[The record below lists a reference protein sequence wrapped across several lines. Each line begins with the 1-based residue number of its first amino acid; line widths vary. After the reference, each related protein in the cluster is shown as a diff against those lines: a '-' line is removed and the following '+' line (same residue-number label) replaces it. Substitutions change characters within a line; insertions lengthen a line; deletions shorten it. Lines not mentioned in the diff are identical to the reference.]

1 MEVFHVMRTQ
11 IGLLVLGSTAI
22 AALVACGGGGGGGG
36 STTAPPAVNFGTN
49 APLPSNISESMT
61 MSCVDGAGW
70 QCGGVQSRRT
80 EHGITVTASGV
91 QAYGHST
98 SDLATPN
105 LSTTTA
111 TGLAPDTTGTG
122 IVDARF
128 LRTAQGTVT
137 RAALIMSNIGIS
149 WDGTSPRPQAIEV
162 FENSQGITK
171 LGAGGALS
179 WTDALPPST
188 NTNYYNYDG
197 APSQRTAANYANN
210 RYFPKPGDSSAC
222 PNPLVPGAGT
232 LVETC
237 GVSYSAGPFRAGGTD
252 PDRTTAKRLHSDGD
266 VKAGRT
272 GGVPFPG
279 NKGYRDLIAYSFDY
293 ANIATWVSEETVE
306 IDEWAG
312 LNNEHTSNRR
322 GAVAFGDTT
331 NPPAVPSAGG
341 VDYKGVAYGWYSPDG
356 ATTVYF
362 RATATVS
369 VNFDSRQVAVR
380 ISDAKED
387 GNPSNAVAFGAE
399 VTAGLGAS
407 GSNVSNY
414 FVGAATSSANSLT
427 GGLGGRLFGPVGQ
440 GPFTTNQ
447 GPAEI
452 AGSFTLKNSTS
463 KAATIGGFIGRRQ

>member
-1 MEVFHVMRTQ
+1 MHASHTRLSLFALT
-11 IGLLVLGSTAI
+11 SAAA
-22 AALVACGGGGGGGG
+22 AALIACGGGGGGGG
-36 STTAPPAVNFGTN
+36 STAAPPAVNFGN
-49 APLPSNISESMT
+49 SAPLPTALSGSTAMT
-61 MSCVDGAGW
+61 CADGSGW
-70 QCGGVQSRRT
+70 QCSGGQSLRT
-80 EHGITVTASGV
+80 EHGVTVTSSGV

-105 LSTTTA
+105 PSITTA
-111 TGLAPDTTGTG
+111 TGLEPDSGTG
-122 IVDARF
+122 VADTRF
-128 LRTAQGTVT
+128 QRTAQGAVT
-137 RAALIMSNIGIS
+137 RAGLILSNIGIS
-149 WDGTSPRPQAIEV
+149 WDGLTPRPQSIEV
-162 FENSQGITK
+162 FQNSQGITK
-171 LGAGGALS
+171 LSAGGALT

-188 NTNYYNYDG
+188 DTNYYNYDG
-197 APSQRTAANYANN
+197 APNQRTPANYANN
-210 RYFPKPGDSSAC
+210 RYFPKPGDPTTC
-222 PNPLVPGAGT
+222 PTPLVPGPGT
-232 LVETC
+232 FVETC
-237 GVSYSAGPFRAGGTD
+237 GIVYGAGAFRAGGTD

-293 ANIATWVSEETVE
+293 SNLATWVSEETVE

-312 LNNEHTSNRR
+312 LNSEHTSNRR

-331 NPPAVPSAGG
+331 NPTAVPSAGG

-356 ATTVYF
+356 ATTVVF

-387 GNPSNAVAFGAE
+387 GNPSNAVAFSAE
-399 VTAGLGAS
+399 VTTGLGAS
-407 GSNVSNY
+407 GTNAANY
-414 FVGAATSSANSLT
+414 FVGAATSGANSLT

-440 GPFTTNQ
+440 GPFTANQ

-452 AGSFTLKNSTS
+452 AGSFTLKNATS